1 MQALLAKY
9 SKGTDSTS
17 KYNMKAEQFESRQGY
32 GKNKQL
38 QKELKQAMEDIKKI
52 NQEIEEKKKAA
63 GHKGSTL
70 SKRGTNKAGLNE
82 NQDSTQGKD

>member
-1 MQALLAKY
+1 MLDKY
-9 SKGTDSTS
+9 SKGAESTP
-17 KYNMKAEQFESRQGY
+17 KYSMKVDQFESRQGY

-63 GHKGSTL
+63 GHKSRTEDNRNIEGVDTH
-70 SKRGTNKAGLNE
+70 K
-82 NQDSTQGKD
+82 NQESTQGKDD